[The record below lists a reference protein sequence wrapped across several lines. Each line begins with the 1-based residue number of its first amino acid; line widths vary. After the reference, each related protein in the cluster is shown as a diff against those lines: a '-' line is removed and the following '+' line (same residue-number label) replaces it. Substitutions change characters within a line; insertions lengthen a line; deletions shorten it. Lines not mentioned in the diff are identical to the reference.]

1 MRGPLIL
8 SLKVALLGTLI
19 VFFLGLFAARQ
30 VQKMKRGRGIADGLL
45 TLPLVLPPTVLG
57 FGLLVLF
64 GRRGPLGTL
73 LGSLGLEVIFTPA
86 AAVIAGVVVAFPLMY
101 RTTLGAFDLVDED
114 LLHAARTLGFSE
126 TKVFWRVLLPTAK
139 RGVISGVILSF
150 ARILGEFGATMMIA
164 GNIPGRTQTLSTAIY
179 TAVQAGHRSEAGHMA
194 LLVAAMS
201 FSGMMLLYLF
211 GERRSL

>member
-64 GRRGPLGTL
+64 GRRGSLGTL

-126 TKVFWRVLLPTAK
+126 AKVFWRVLLPTAK